1 MDGEYERLLLLPL
14 LTFLIRSIL
23 HDPKSF
29 NNPMKYQPERYLKD
43 GRLNPDVI
51 DPASVAFGYGRR
63 SVIDP
68 IYFSDMDLMV
78 YLSSICP
85 GRHLADNILY
95 SIVSSLLAVYDIK
108 PPAEGLKPE
117 FSGQVVS

>member
-14 LTFLIRSIL
+14 LTLLIRSIL

-29 NNPMKYQPERYLKD
+29 NNPMEYQPERYLKD

-68 IYFSDMDLMV
+68 IYFSDMGSHGV
-78 YLSSICP
+78 PFQYLSWKTLS
-85 GRHLADNILY
+85 RQH
-95 SIVSSLLAVYDIK
+95 IVLNC
-108 PPAEGLKPE
+108 
-117 FSGQVVS
+117 VVSASRL